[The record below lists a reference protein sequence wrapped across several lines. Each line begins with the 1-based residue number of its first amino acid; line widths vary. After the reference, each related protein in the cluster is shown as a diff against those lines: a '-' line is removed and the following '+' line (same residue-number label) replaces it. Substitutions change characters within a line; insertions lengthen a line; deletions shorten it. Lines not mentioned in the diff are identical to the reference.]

1 MRPNFY
7 LMKATVSGALGGL
20 LFGFDTA
27 VIAGAMDALTR
38 LYHLTDT
45 TQGITVFTA
54 VAGTVVGAMSAGAIG
69 QKLGGRETLRITAVF
84 YVISAIGCMLAW
96 NWDALLVF
104 RFLGGLGIG
113 ASSVLGPVY
122 ITELAP
128 AKWRGRMVGTFQVNV
143 VIGILLAYASNFAI
157 RTLHLGAWEWRVQLG
172 VAAIPAVLFLI
183 LLFGIPRSPRW
194 SVSKDRIDEAMH
206 VLKMMGDPDPAA
218 ELADIKLALKES
230 HAVANEPVFQWKYRY
245 PLFLAITIGAFNQ
258 LAGINAI
265 LYYLNNIFAS
275 AGFSQMSG
283 DLQSIAIGA
292 TNLVFTLVGMTL
304 IDRLGRKTLLLIGAA
319 GCAACLG
326 GVAYVFLTNSHQ
338 AALLGLLVVYIAFFA
353 VSQGAVIWVYIGEVF
368 PNVVRN
374 KGQSVGNS
382 SHWIM
387 NAAIAL
393 VFPILAA
400 KSGGAPFVFFAVMT
414 LVQFV
419 TVLFFYPET
428 KGQTL
433 EALQRRLT
441 LPDSADEGLVE
452 PSIWSFRGRIP
463 RRDYWIRLGAL
474 ALLFALIRGLTNLI
488 SVEWFAVI
496 FSVAAGLFGLAT
508 QVKRWHDL
516 DLSGGMVLLN
526 LTVVFLPVALIWQ
539 GFFRGTAGP
548 NRFGADPTHEE

>member
-7 LMKATVSGALGGL
+7 LVKATISGALGGL

-27 VIAGAMDALTR
+27 VIAGAIGALTH
-38 LYHLTDT
+38 LYHLTDR
-45 TQGITVFTA
+45 TQGFTVFIA
-54 VAGTVVGAMSAGAIG
+54 VAGTVVGAMCAGSIG
-69 QKLGGRETLRITAVF
+69 QWLGGRETLRITAVF
-84 YVISAIGCMLAW
+84 YVVSALGCALAW
-96 NWDALLVF
+96 NWPALLGF

-143 VIGILLAYASNFAI
+143 VIGILLAYASNFGI
-157 RTLHLGAWEWRVQLG
+157 RLLHLGAMEWRVQLG
-172 VAAIPAVLFLI
+172 VAAIPALLFLI

-194 SVSKDRIDEAMH
+194 SVSKDRIDEAME
-206 VLKMMGDPDPAA
+206 VLKLMGDPDPQT
-218 ELADIKLALKES
+218 ELADIQQALKES

-245 PLFLAITIGAFNQ
+245 PLFLAISIGAFNQ

-265 LYYLNNIFAS
+265 LYYLNNIFAA

-283 DLQSIAIGA
+283 DLQAIAIGA
-292 TNLVFTLVGMTL
+292 TNLVFTLIGMAL

-319 GCAACLG
+319 GTAACLA
-326 GVAYVFLTNSHQ
+326 GVAYVFITQSHQ

-393 VFPILAA
+393 IFPILAA
-400 KSGGAPFVFFAVMT
+400 KSGGAPFVFFAGMT
-414 LVQFV
+414 VVQFIV
-419 TVLFFYPET
+419 VLLFYPET

-433 EALQRRLT
+433 EALQRRL
-441 LPDSADEGLVE
+441 
-452 PSIWSFRGRIP
+452 
-463 RRDYWIRLGAL
+463 
-474 ALLFALIRGLTNLI
+474 
-488 SVEWFAVI
+488 
-496 FSVAAGLFGLAT
+496 
-508 QVKRWHDL
+508 VK
-516 DLSGGMVLLN
+516 G
-526 LTVVFLPVALIWQ
+526 
-539 GFFRGTAGP
+539 
-548 NRFGADPTHEE
+548 

>member
-7 LMKATVSGALGGL
+7 LVKATVSGALGGL

-27 VIAGAMDALTR
+27 VIAGAIDAITR
-38 LYHLTDT
+38 LYHLSDT
-45 TQGITVFTA
+45 TQGLAGAINALALHFHLANVPQGITVFIA
-54 VAGTVVGAMSAGAIG
+54 VAGTVVGAMCAGAIG
-69 QKLGGRETLRITAVF
+69 QKLGGRETLRITAIF

-96 NWDALLVF
+96 NWDSLLVF

-172 VAAIPAVLFLI
+172 VAAVPAILFLI

-206 VLKMMGDPDPAA
+206 VLKMMGDPDPEA

-275 AGFSQMSG
+275 AGFSQLSG
-283 DLQSIAIGA
+283 DLQAIAIGA
-292 TNLVFTLVGMTL
+292 TNLLFTLIGMTL

-319 GCAACLG
+319 GCASCLG
-326 GVAYVFLTNSHQ
+326 GVAYVFLSNSHQ
-338 AALLGLLVVYIAFFA
+338 ASLLWLLIVYIAFFA

-393 VFPILAA
+393 IFPILAA

-419 TVLFFYPET
+419 VVLFFYPET

-433 EALQRRLT
+433 EALQRK
-441 LPDSADEGLVE
+441 LV
-452 PSIWSFRGRIP
+452 RG
-463 RRDYWIRLGAL
+463 
-474 ALLFALIRGLTNLI
+474 
-488 SVEWFAVI
+488 
-496 FSVAAGLFGLAT
+496 
-508 QVKRWHDL
+508 
-516 DLSGGMVLLN
+516 
-526 LTVVFLPVALIWQ
+526 
-539 GFFRGTAGP
+539 
-548 NRFGADPTHEE
+548 